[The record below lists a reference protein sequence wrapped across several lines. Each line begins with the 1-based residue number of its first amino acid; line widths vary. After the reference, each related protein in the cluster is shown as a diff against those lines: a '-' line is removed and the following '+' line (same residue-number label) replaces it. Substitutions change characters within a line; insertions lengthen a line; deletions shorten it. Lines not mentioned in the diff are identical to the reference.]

1 MTEFRLRPWKP
12 DDAASLA
19 QAANNPKIAQ
29 NLRNAFPSPY
39 TLKDAEYFIHDCISN
54 SGGKQL
60 MYAIEADGKAVGGI
74 SVLVKEDVYEKSAEL
89 GYWLSE
95 DYWRR
100 GIMSRAVP
108 MICRE
113 AFAAF
118 DIVRIFAE
126 PFAHNAGSRGVL
138 EKAGIRLE
146 ASKLFAQKGFQAV
159 TMTDICE
166 KTGMSRGGLYRYYSG
181 TGEIFSEILSEEPSI
196 FDSMAREERPAV
208 VLEELLEAMKREILD
223 REHSLSLAIYE
234 YASLGNGEFFAQWNQ
249 KAKGKWAHFIS
260 RGIEAGEFAA
270 MDPGQAAELI
280 LYYYQG
286 LRM

>member
-12 DDAASLA
+12 DDAAPIT

-54 SGGKQL
+54 SGEKQL

-138 EKAGIRLE
+138 EKAGFTLE
-146 ASKLFAQKGFQAV
+146 G
-159 TMTDICE
+159 TMRNGVYKNGAI
-166 KTGMSRGGLYRYYSG
+166 YSYCMYA
-181 TGEIFSEILSEEPSI
+181 IL
-196 FDSMAREERPAV
+196 REEMGVP
-208 VLEELLEAMKREILD
+208 
-223 REHSLSLAIYE
+223 Y
-234 YASLGNGEFFAQWNQ
+234 
-249 KAKGKWAHFIS
+249 GK
-260 RGIEAGEFAA
+260 
-270 MDPGQAAELI
+270 
-280 LYYYQG
+280 
-286 LRM
+286 